1 MLGGRPE
8 IAAIKNGTNTTSLGN
23 LLRAITSPVTSGT
36 STAAHENRFDQACA
50 LLSPPLR
57 KLVRLFP
64 YLIPQ
69 PQGARKRKA
78 TAIDGDRRSSDLD
91 PAATQEP
98 PSKFQTIASVEISST
113 SMMMRWMKLLIR
125 PLPDQHTGE
134 PHPHLNFRMSP
145 KSGLITPPNRDKDD
159 RF

>member
-1 MLGGRPE
+1 
-8 IAAIKNGTNTTSLGN
+8 
-23 LLRAITSPVTSGT
+23 
-36 STAAHENRFDQACA
+36 
-50 LLSPPLR
+50 
-57 KLVRLFP
+57 LVRLIP

-125 PLPDQHTGE
+125 PLPNQHTGE

-145 KSGLITPPNRDKDD
+145 KSGLISPQTVTKTTDSELEVRTPGHALAARKGISPHWLSGRTKKPGGLQLVH
-159 RF
+159 RTILPVYVQVPRRG